1 MRAIALFSG
10 GKDSTY
16 AIHIAMLQGFEICK
30 LITLIP
36 REESSWLLHRP
47 FAEYT
52 KLQAEAMGL
61 SVAIEHV
68 SGEKEREVDEIR
80 NALAKHVDEC
90 RATHLVV
97 GALLSDYQRV
107 RFALIAEDLGL
118 RLFSPLWR
126 KPQEKYLLELVDS
139 GFKVLIVSITAYG
152 IPLRYLG
159 TIITRDVA
167 EDIISRARRY
177 GFNPAFEGGEAETF
191 VIEAPLF
198 RRPICVEGEHVIASN
213 FEGYFKPRRVYLC

>member
-16 AIHIAMLQGFEICK
+16 AIHIATLQGFEICK
-30 LITLIP
+30 LVTFIP
-36 REESSWLLHRP
+36 RETSSWLLHRP
-47 FAEYT
+47 FVEYT

-61 SVAIEHV
+61 NIAIEYV
-68 SGEKEREVDEIR
+68 SGKKEREVEEIR
-80 NALAKHVDEC
+80 NALAKYVNEC
-90 RATHLVV
+90 QATHLIV

-107 RFALIAEDLGL
+107 RFALIAENLGL
-118 RLFSPLWR
+118 RLFAPLWR
-126 KPQEKYLLELVDS
+126 KPQEKYLLELVDN

-152 IPLRYLG
+152 IPLHYLG
-159 TIITRDVA
+159 TVITRDIA
-167 EDIISRARRY
+167 EDLIFRARKY

-191 VIEAPLF
+191 VVEAPLF
-198 RRPICVEGEHVIASN
+198 RRALCVEGGHVIVSN